1 MPIIKHIPIYAAP
14 KRLLSYVTNEKKTE
28 KTLVTGLN
36 CSANAS
42 EAYEDMKLG
51 FEMFSGERFFKR
63 SIKSETAKSEKQKIR
78 LHHYILSFKPGE
90 VTPEEAHQIGV
101 EWAERV
107 FGKKAVVLCAT
118 HTDRGHI
125 HNHFAVCPYDMDGK
139 HWHANKES
147 LRRCK
152 AISDEIALA
161 HGLKIIEHPKK
172 SYNHKYGECKMR
184 KEGKSWKQKLCDDI
198 DDAIMKENVGSVDD
212 LLKELQ
218 KQGYGIRRGKYIS
231 IKVRQNRKPIRSYR
245 LGDGYALEH
254 LQFRIEHKNLEMP
267 LSEALKFSGIQREY
281 ALCIRQI
288 QIQLYRRPE
297 AERLHFATYRE
308 IERSSRLLFYLRD
321 SKIHSADDFRKAVSD
336 AEARL
341 KNLKAEKD
349 SLIKKIADEEKL
361 IGDIPKYLEILKR
374 RFLLPKDISELAK
387 YNYLKD
393 AGITSLEDAEKHR
406 LMLANMKKRFEEV
419 DEKIRE
425 AVSEKKTVS
434 DFYALYENQ
443 MKSDYQI
450 LLEQAKVEMEN
461 LRREEERQRA
471 ELERGEVLEERKTQ
485 SRGRSGFPIW

>member
-1 MPIIKHIPIYAAP
+1 M

-42 EAYEDMKLG
+42 EAYEDMKFG

-63 SIKSETAKSEKQKIR
+63 SIRSETAKSEKQKIR
-78 LHHYILSFKPGE
+78 LHHYIQSFKPGE
-90 VTPEEAHQIGV
+90 VTPEEAHRIGV
-101 EWAERV
+101 EWAERA

-161 HGLKIIEHPKK
+161 HGLEIIEHPKK
-172 SYNHKYGECKMR
+172 SYNHKYGEYKMR

-198 DDAIMKENVGSVDD
+198 DDAIMKESVGSVDD

-218 KQGYGIRRGKYIS
+218 KQGYGIRWGKYIS

-254 LQFRIEHKNLEMP
+254 LQFRIEHKNMEMP
-267 LSEALKFSGIQREY
+267 MSEALKYSGIQREY

-321 SKIHSADDFRKAVSD
+321 NKIHSADDFRKAVSD

-349 SLIKKIADEEKL
+349 SLTKKIADEEKL

-406 LMLANMKKRFEEV
+406 LMLADMKSQLEEA
-419 DEKIRE
+419 DGKTRE
-425 AVSEKKTVS
+425 AVCEKKTVY

-450 LLEQAKVEMEN
+450 LLEQAKAEMGN
-461 LRREEERQRA
+461 IRREEERQKA
-471 ELERGEVLEERKTQ
+471 EKERSDLQAENKMQ
-485 SRGRSGFPIW
+485 DRGKSGFSR